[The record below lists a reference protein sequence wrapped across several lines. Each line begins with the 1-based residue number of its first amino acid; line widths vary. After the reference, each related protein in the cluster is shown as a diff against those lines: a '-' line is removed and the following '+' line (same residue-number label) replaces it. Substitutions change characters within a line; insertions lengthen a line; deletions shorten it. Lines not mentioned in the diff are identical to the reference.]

1 MIKNKELFD
10 IYYNYLVEENEKY
23 NLTSITKYE
32 EVINKHFLDSLEMEN
47 VYDFDKDVSIC
58 DVGSGAGFPGIP
70 LKIEHSNINLTI
82 IEPTTKRINFLDNL
96 VKKLNL
102 SNVIL
107 VNDRAENAS
116 SYRETFDVTCA
127 RAVASI
133 PILLELL
140 VPLTKVNGKILLYKG
155 DKGLAELEE
164 STTALKEL
172 NCTVE
177 KTYEYDLPDDMG
189 KRVLIV
195 INKNSKTNLKY
206 PRRYSIIKHNPL

>member
-32 EVINKHFLDSLEMEN
+32 EVVNKHFLDSLEMEN
-47 VYDFDKDVSIC
+47 VYDLDKDVSIC

-140 VPLTKVNGKILLYKG
+140 VPLTKVNGKIILYKG
-155 DKGLAELEE
+155 DKGLVELEE
-164 STTALKEL
+164 STKALKEL